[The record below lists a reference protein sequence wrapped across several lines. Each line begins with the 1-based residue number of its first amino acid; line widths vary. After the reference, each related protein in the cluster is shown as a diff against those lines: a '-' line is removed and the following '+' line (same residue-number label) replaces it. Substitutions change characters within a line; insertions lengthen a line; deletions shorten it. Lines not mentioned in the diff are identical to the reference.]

1 MLTISGVMFGLS
13 YANEPKIAMLEQNII
28 AQRYMSLEYP
38 DNLRYVDTHEY
49 VSLTADIAKIGVS
62 AFAVD
67 RLGDIVFIELPEVGD
82 IITKGSTFGSIE
94 SVKAVEDL
102 KAPISGKVIERNDN
116 AIDTP
121 EIISTDPYTIG
132 WLIEVQVASA
142 TELED
147 TYSAAEYR
155 AKVEGV

>member
-1 MLTISGVMFGLS
+1 
-13 YANEPKIAMLEQNII
+13 MLEQNII
-28 AQRYMSLEYP
+28 EQRDMSLEYP

-49 VSLTADIAKIGVS
+49 VNLATDIAKIGVS

-67 RLGDIVFIELPEVGD
+67 QLGDIVFVELPEVGD
-82 IITKGSTFGSIE
+82 MITKGTAFGSIE

-102 KAPISGKVIERNDN
+102 KAPISGKVINRNHQ
-116 AIDTP
+116 AIDAP
-121 EIISTDPYTIG
+121 EIISTDPYVTG
-132 WLIEVQVASA
+132 WLLEVQVASA
-142 TELED
+142 SELEG